1 MNVIIRNDKT
11 GHQQTITKEAWEK
24 GKKWFVGY
32 RLLGDEP
39 ELLPSEPENKI
50 EKPVIKEPVKFHAPT
65 VEESRVLEPEK
76 TIESLFESNEPK
88 QKRKRKKKPENDLD

>member
-11 GHQQTITKEAWEK
+11 GHQQTITKDAWEN

-39 ELLPSEPENKI
+39 ELLPSKPEKKI
-50 EKPVIKEPVKFHAPT
+50 EKPAIKEPVKFHAPT
-65 VEESRVLEPEK
+65 VEELRGSEPEK
-76 TIESLFESNEPK
+76 TIKPLFEPNEPK
-88 QKRKRKKKPENDLD
+88 QKRNRKKKPENDPD